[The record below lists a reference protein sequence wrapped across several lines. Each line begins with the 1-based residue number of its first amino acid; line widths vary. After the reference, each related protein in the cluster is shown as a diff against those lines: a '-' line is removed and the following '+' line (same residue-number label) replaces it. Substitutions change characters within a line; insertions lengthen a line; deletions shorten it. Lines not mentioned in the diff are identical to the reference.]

1 MFASVPSATLLGAEG
16 HPVTVEVH
24 VGGGLPVFQIVGLP
38 DESCREARD
47 QGLLVAFEKFQ
58 GSGGQVLHL
67 DSMAPD
73 YLLLCDS
80 MLKDLASSR
89 QPLRRLESVRAACDQ
104 LEIKPVLPQTT
115 CPQTI
120 DQCREVGYDLRL
132 RGMLQGQELVGARP
146 CAAC

>member
-1 MFASVPSATLLGAEG
+1 LAGLQRIQELAPAELALGITMSLQTILDTLKIE
-16 HPVTVEVH
+16 EM
-24 VGGGLPVFQIVGLP
+24 
-38 DESCREARD
+38 CREARD